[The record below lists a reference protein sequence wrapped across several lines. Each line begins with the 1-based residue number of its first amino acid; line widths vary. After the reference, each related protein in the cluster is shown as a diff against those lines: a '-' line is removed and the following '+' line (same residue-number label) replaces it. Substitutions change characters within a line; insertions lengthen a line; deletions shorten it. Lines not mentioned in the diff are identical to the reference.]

1 MLELEDQDGPNN
13 DRYEGVRILLMK
25 VIVRAMFDLASYRDH
40 PNPEKRKEAESAR
53 KWLFEPSDYENS
65 FTNVCSML
73 GLNPRKIRERAS
85 TMTKADVAKIEFKD
99 RRPISEKR
107 PQSEVTDDEE
117 YDPEEAD

>member
-1 MLELEDQDGPNN
+1 MLELEDQEGPNN

-40 PNPEKRKEAESAR
+40 PNMEKRKEADSAR

-65 FTNVCSML
+65 FENVCEML
-73 GLNPRKIRERAS
+73 NLNPKKIRERAS

-99 RRPISEKR
+99 RKPISEKKASSA
-107 PQSEVTDDEE
+107 QEE
-117 YDPEEAD
+117 QDYDPDEDY